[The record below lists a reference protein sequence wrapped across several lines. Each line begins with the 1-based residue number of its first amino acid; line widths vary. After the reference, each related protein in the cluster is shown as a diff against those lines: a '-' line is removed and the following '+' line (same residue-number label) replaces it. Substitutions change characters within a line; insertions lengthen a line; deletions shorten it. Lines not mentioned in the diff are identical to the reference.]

1 MCLIIIYIYKI
12 ELKLC
17 FLSLCGMPLQL
28 YSQVH
33 ENKHLEDHELLVL
46 GSVILLSGQQR
57 EQNITIR
64 GLVFIWGT

>member
-1 MCLIIIYIYKI
+1 
-12 ELKLC
+12 
-17 FLSLCGMPLQL
+17 MPLQL

-57 EQNITIR
+57 EQNITIP